1 MVELR
6 KKPLI
11 SYQINAL
18 KGAGVSEIAIVTGYK
33 SEMLENFSRHI
44 FYNSKWH
51 KTNMVFSLFCAKS
64 WFNQSII
71 VSYSDIVYP
80 KEFVEKLI
88 RSDKEN
94 VLIIDENWKKLW
106 RMRFENPLSDAET
119 LIINIDKSIKEIGKK
134 TDNYKNIEGQYI
146 GLFKLS
152 SSMLCKIFSNDK
164 LNIKTLDFT
173 SLFQNLI
180 LSGEK
185 ILLKKLEINGLK
197 LIQKKIYLL
206 QKRI

>member
-1 MVELR
+1 
-6 KKPLI
+6 
-11 SYQINAL
+11 
-18 KGAGVSEIAIVTGYK
+18 
-33 SEMLENFSRHI
+33 
-44 FYNSKWH
+44 
-51 KTNMVFSLFCAKS
+51 MVFSLFCAKS

-185 ILLKKLEINGLK
+185 FLLKKLEINGLK
-197 LIQKKIYLL
+197 LIQKIYLL
-206 QKRI
+206 QKEYRFLI

>member
-1 MVELR
+1 
-6 KKPLI
+6 
-11 SYQINAL
+11 
-18 KGAGVSEIAIVTGYK
+18 
-33 SEMLENFSRHI
+33 
-44 FYNSKWH
+44 
-51 KTNMVFSLFCAKS
+51 
-64 WFNQSII
+64 
-71 VSYSDIVYP
+71 
-80 KEFVEKLI
+80 
-88 RSDKEN
+88 
-94 VLIIDENWKKLW
+94 
-106 RMRFENPLSDAET
+106 MRFENPLSDAET

-185 ILLKKLEINGLK
+185 IFVEKVRDQWFEIDSKDLFIAEKN
-197 LIQKKIYLL
+197 IDF
-206 QKRI
+206 